1 MSNQMDQ
8 AIQSVIDLHVLIE
21 NVFTGQNAEQS
32 LTPLLNSFDQNFKMV
47 TVQGQSIG
55 LAEVKNLF
63 SQNIGKPSLK
73 ITILKSTALYEFENY
88 CWVQYQEHQQTDE
101 TETVRTSTACI
112 KVEDE
117 KCYWVYLHETLVPHL
132 LNSSRA
138 P

>member
-1 MSNQMDQ
+1 MSKQMDQ

-21 NVFTGQNAEQS
+21 NVFTGQNADQS

-63 SQNIGKPSLK
+63 SQNIGKKPSLK

-88 CWVQYQEHQQTDE
+88 CWVQYQELQQTSE

-117 KCYWVYLHETLVPHL
+117 KSYWVYLHETLVP
-132 LNSSRA
+132 SSS
-138 P
+138 

>member
-1 MSNQMDQ
+1 MSKQMDQ

-63 SQNIGKPSLK
+63 SQNIGKKPSLK

-88 CWVQYQEHQQTDE
+88 CWVQYQEHQQTSE

-117 KCYWVYLHETLVPHL
+117 KCYWVYLHETLIP
-132 LNSSRA
+132 SS
-138 P
+138 

>member
-1 MSNQMDQ
+1 MSKQMDQ

-32 LTPLLNSFDQNFKMV
+32 LTPLLNSFAQNFKMV
-47 TVQGQSIG
+47 TVQGQSID

-63 SQNIGKPSLK
+63 SQNIGKKPSLK

-101 TETVRTSTACI
+101 TETVRNSTACI

-117 KCYWVYLHETLVPHL
+117 KCYWVYLHETLVP
-132 LNSSRA
+132 SSS
-138 P
+138 

>member
-1 MSNQMDQ
+1 MSKQMDQ

-47 TVQGQSIG
+47 TVQGQSID

-63 SQNIGKPSLK
+63 SQNIGKKPSLK

-88 CWVQYQEHQQTDE
+88 CWVQYQEHQQTSE

-117 KCYWVYLHETLVPHL
+117 KCYWVYLHESLVP
-132 LNSSRA
+132 SSS
-138 P
+138 

>member
-8 AIQSVIDLHVLIE
+8 AIQSIIDLHVLIE
-21 NVFTGQNAEQS
+21 NVFTGKNAEQS
-32 LTPLLNSFDQNFKMV
+32 LGPLLDSFDQNFKMV

-63 SQNIGKPSLK
+63 SQNIGKKPSLK
-73 ITILKSTALYEFENY
+73 IDIIKSTALYEFENY

-117 KCYWVYLHETLVPHL
+117 KCYWVYLQETLVP
-132 LNSSRA
+132 SSS
-138 P
+138 

>member
-1 MSNQMDQ
+1 MSKQMDQ

-32 LTPLLNSFDQNFKMV
+32 LIPLLNSFDQNFKMV
-47 TVQGQSIG
+47 TVQGQSLD

-63 SQNIGKPSLK
+63 SQNIGKKPSLK

-88 CWVQYQEHQQTDE
+88 CWVQYQEHQQTSE

-117 KCYWVYLHETLVPHL
+117 KCYWVYLHETLVP
-132 LNSSRA
+132 SSS
-138 P
+138 

>member
-1 MSNQMDQ
+1 MSKQMDQ

-32 LTPLLNSFDQNFKMV
+32 LTSLLNSFDQNFKMV
-47 TVQGQSIG
+47 TVQGQSID

-63 SQNIGKPSLK
+63 SQNIGKKPSLK

-88 CWVQYQEHQQTDE
+88 CWVQYQEHQQTSE

-117 KCYWVYLHETLVPHL
+117 KYYWVYLHETLVP
-132 LNSSRA
+132 SSS
-138 P
+138 

>member
-1 MSNQMDQ
+1 MSKQMDQ

-32 LTPLLNSFDQNFKMV
+32 LTPLLNSFAQNFKMV

-63 SQNIGKPSLK
+63 SQNIGKKPSLK
-73 ITILKSTALYEFENY
+73 ITILKSIALYEFENY
-88 CWVQYQEHQQTDE
+88 CWVQYQEYQQTSE

-117 KCYWVYLHETLVPHL
+117 KCYWVYLHETLIP
-132 LNSSRA
+132 SS
-138 P
+138 

>member
-1 MSNQMDQ
+1 MSKQMDQ
-8 AIQSVIDLHVLIE
+8 AIQSIIDLHVLIE
-21 NVFTGQNAEQS
+21 NVFTGKNAEQS
-32 LTPLLNSFDQNFKMV
+32 LGPLLDSFDQNFKMV

-63 SQNIGKPSLK
+63 SQNIGKKPSLK

-88 CWVQYQEHQQTDE
+88 CWVQYQEYQQTDE

-117 KCYWVYLHETLVPHL
+117 KCYWVYLHETLVP
-132 LNSSRA
+132 SSS
-138 P
+138 

>member
-63 SQNIGKPSLK
+63 SQNIGKKPSLK
-73 ITILKSTALYEFENY
+73 IDIIKSTALYEFENY

-117 KCYWVYLHETLVPHL
+117 KCYWVYLHETLVP
-132 LNSSRA
+132 SSS
-138 P
+138 

>member
-1 MSNQMDQ
+1 MSNQMNQ

-32 LTPLLNSFDQNFKMV
+32 LTSLLNSFDQNFKMV

-63 SQNIGKPSLK
+63 SQNIGKKPSLK
-73 ITILKSTALYEFENY
+73 ITILKSIALYEFENY
-88 CWVQYQEHQQTDE
+88 CWVQYQEHQQTSE

-117 KCYWVYLHETLVPHL
+117 KCYWVYLHETLVP
-132 LNSSRA
+132 SSS
-138 P
+138 

>member
-1 MSNQMDQ
+1 MFNQMDQ

-21 NVFTGQNAEQS
+21 NVFTGKNAEQS
-32 LTPLLNSFDQNFKMV
+32 LGPLLDSFDQNFKMV

-63 SQNIGKPSLK
+63 SQNIGKKPSLK
-73 ITILKSTALYEFENY
+73 IDIIKSTALYEFENY

-117 KCYWVYLHETLVPHL
+117 KCYWVYLHETLVP
-132 LNSSRA
+132 SSF
-138 P
+138 

>member
-1 MSNQMDQ
+1 MSKQMDQ

-63 SQNIGKPSLK
+63 SQNIGKKPSLK

-88 CWVQYQEHQQTDE
+88 CWVQYQEHQQTSE
-101 TETVRTSTACI
+101 TETLRTSTVCI
-112 KVEDE
+112 KVDGE
-117 KCYWVYLHETLVPHL
+117 KCYWVYLHETLVP
-132 LNSSRA
+132 SS
-138 P
+138 

>member
-1 MSNQMDQ
+1 MSKQMDQ
-8 AIQSVIDLHVLIE
+8 AIQSVIDLYVLIE

-32 LTPLLNSFDQNFKMV
+32 LTPLLNSFNQNFKMV

-63 SQNIGKPSLK
+63 SQNIGKKPSLK

-88 CWVQYQEHQQTDE
+88 CWVQYQEHQQTSE

-117 KCYWVYLHETLVPHL
+117 KCYWVYLHETLVP
-132 LNSSRA
+132 SSS
-138 P
+138 

>member
-1 MSNQMDQ
+1 MSKQMDQ

-63 SQNIGKPSLK
+63 SQNIGKKPSLK
-73 ITILKSTALYEFENY
+73 ITILKSTDLYEFENY
-88 CWVQYQEHQQTDE
+88 CWVQYQEHQQTSE

-117 KCYWVYLHETLVPHL
+117 KCYWVYLHETLVP
-132 LNSSRA
+132 SSS
-138 P
+138 

>member
-1 MSNQMDQ
+1 MSKQMDQ

-63 SQNIGKPSLK
+63 SQNIGKKPSLK

-88 CWVQYQEHQQTDE
+88 CWVQYQEHQQTDD

-117 KCYWVYLHETLVPHL
+117 KCYWVYLHETLVP
-132 LNSSRA
+132 SSS
-138 P
+138 

>member
-1 MSNQMDQ
+1 MDQ

-21 NVFTGQNAEQS
+21 NVFTGKNAEQS
-32 LTPLLNSFDQNFKMV
+32 LGPLLDSFDQNFKMV

-63 SQNIGKPSLK
+63 SQNIRKKPSLK
-73 ITILKSTALYEFENY
+73 IDIIKSTALYEFENY

-112 KVEDE
+112 KVEDK
-117 KCYWVYLHETLVPHL
+117 KCYWVYLHETLIP
-132 LNSSRA
+132 SS
-138 P
+138 

>member
-21 NVFTGQNAEQS
+21 NVFTGKNAEQTLS
-32 LTPLLNSFDQNFKMV
+32 PLLDSFDQNFKMV

-55 LAEVKNLF
+55 LAEVNSLF
-63 SQNIGKPSLK
+63 SQNIGKKPSLK
-73 ITILKSTALYEFENY
+73 IVIIKSTALYEFENY

-112 KVEDE
+112 KVEDK
-117 KCYWVYLHETLVPHL
+117 KCYWVYLHETLVP
-132 LNSSRA
+132 SS
-138 P
+138 